1 LIEGFGE
8 RILPIDNRIAQSWG
22 RLAALGSFPVIDA
35 LLAATAEVHG
45 LTLVT
50 RNIKDVQSSG
60 ARCLNP
66 FEFVE

>member
-1 LIEGFGE
+1 M
-8 RILPIDNRIAQSWG
+8 
-22 RLAALGSFPVIDA
+22 DA
-35 LLAATAEVHG
+35 LLAAAAEVQG

-50 RNIKDVQSSG
+50 RNIKDIQRSG